1 LYIKNIE
8 KIKKYAKIPLA
19 IDTDNLPYFADD
31 IIKSRAISA
40 VIIKGK
46 FANSNEILNAIKL
59 VEKIL
64 AKPKMFKEQKL
75 PFKHVRKS
83 FYRTNHFCGEIQSA
97 QGGDFKFANNI
108 HKYEWKLKGSVLKKD
123 VDYKSLKL
131 PKINLRIS
139 SLEQLRELEKF
150 ILKLGFN
157 PINS

>member
-1 LYIKNIE
+1 
-8 KIKKYAKIPLA
+8 
-19 IDTDNLPYFADD
+19 
-31 IIKSRAISA
+31 
-40 VIIKGK
+40 
-46 FANSNEILNAIKL
+46 
-59 VEKIL
+59 
-64 AKPKMFKEQKL
+64 
-75 PFKHVRKS
+75 

-157 PINS
+157 PINSLEYGEVASTVDLYTKSFDDLVREVREFCKKHKIKLNLSTPRILI